1 MGNSQ
6 WQKGAA
12 SPNPNGRPKYRNACT
27 TIKGR
32 CERFLRGATGI
43 KQLQEIYND
52 LDPKGK
58 LEMISLLMPYV
69 VSKAPVM
76 DFNKLSDTDLQQ
88 LHSMVM
94 ESVEKNK
101 PVNLIP
107 ATNGRSKAVN

>member
-1 MGNSQ
+1 MLKWEKGQSGNP
-6 WQKGAA
+6 G
-12 SPNPNGRPKYRNACT
+12 GRPKYRNAVT
-27 TIKGR
+27 TVKGR
-32 CERFLRGATGI
+32 CERFLRGVTGH
-43 KQLQEIYND
+43 KQLLEIYND
-52 LDPKGK
+52 LDARGK
-58 LEMISLLMPYV
+58 LEMISILMPYV

-107 ATNGRSKAVN
+107 VTNGRTKNAN